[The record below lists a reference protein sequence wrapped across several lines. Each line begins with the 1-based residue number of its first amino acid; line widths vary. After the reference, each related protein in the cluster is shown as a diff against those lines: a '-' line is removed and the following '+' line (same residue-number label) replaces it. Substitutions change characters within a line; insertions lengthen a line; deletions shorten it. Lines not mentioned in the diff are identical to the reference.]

1 MATAIYPGTFDPVTL
16 GHVDVATRAAS
27 IFDKLLIAVYATPSK
42 TLMFNTEER
51 VDLFKRAM
59 EHTPN
64 VEVVEF
70 QGLVVEAARQQGAKA
85 IVRGL
90 RSGSDFEYEFEMA
103 FMNKKLAPDVEVVCF
118 MASLPFQ
125 YVSSSLLKEVIGLGG
140 DVTDL
145 LSPHVVEA
153 IAKKL

>member
-59 EHTPN
+59 EHTSN

-70 QGLVVEAARQQGAKA
+70 QGLVVEAARQQGAKS

>member
-1 MATAIYPGTFDPVTL
+1 
-16 GHVDVATRAAS
+16 
-27 IFDKLLIAVYATPSK
+27 
-42 TLMFNTEER
+42 
-51 VDLFKRAM
+51 M
-59 EHTPN
+59 EHSPN

-70 QGLVVEAARQQGAKA
+70 QGLVVEAARQQGAKS

-90 RSGSDFEYEFEMA
+90 RRGSDFEYEFEMA